1 MLRLWWSK
9 LLYAAAAAYVH
20 WSHVNVIRVNV
31 ISMQGLYRKEYD
43 GVFFTNIFNSDQI
56 HLYAG
61 IWK

>member
-9 LLYAAAAAYVH
+9 LLYAAAAYVH